1 MNVVDSCG
9 WLEYFS
15 DGINAEY
22 FVEPIL
28 KIKELIVPTLS
39 MYEVF
44 KVALRERG
52 EDAAL
57 QAVAVMKQG
66 YEVDLTSSLAIQAA
80 KISFDLKIPM
90 ADAIILTTARAYKA
104 TVWTQD
110 KDFDG
115 ISGVKYFETSGS
127 RGQTG

>member
-15 DGINAEY
+15 DGPNAEK
-22 FVEPIL
+22 FAEPIL
-28 KIKELIVPTLS
+28 ETTSLIVPTLS

-44 KVALRERG
+44 KVALREKG

-57 QAVAVMKQG
+57 QVVAIMKQG
-66 YEVDLTSSLAIQAA
+66 QEVELNSNLAIQAA
-80 KISFDLKIPM
+80 KVSFDLKMPIT
-90 ADAIILTTARAYKA
+90 DAVILATARAYKA

-110 KDFDG
+110 DDFAG
-115 ISGVKYFETSGS
+115 ITGVKYFSKL
-127 RGQTG
+127 

>member
-15 DGINAEY
+15 DGINADY
-22 FVEPIL
+22 FAEPIE
-28 KIKELIVPTLS
+28 KTKELIVPTLS

-66 YEVDLTSSLAIQAA
+66 HEVDLTAGLAIQAA
-80 KISFDLKIPM
+80 KTSFDLKLPM

-104 TVWTQD
+104 TVWTMD
-110 KDFDG
+110 NDFDG
-115 ISGVKYFETSGS
+115 ISGVKYFAKP
-127 RGQTG
+127 

>member
-15 DGINAEY
+15 DGPNADK
-22 FVEPIL
+22 FAGAVEDITNL
-28 KIKELIVPTLS
+28 LVPTICLF
-39 MYEVF
+39 EVF

-57 QAVAVMKQG
+57 QSIAVMKQG
-66 YEVDLTSSLAIQAA
+66 LEIKLNSNLAIQAA
-80 KISFDLKIPM
+80 KNSLNLKIPM
-90 ADAIILTTARAYKA
+90 ADAIILTTAQTHQA

-110 KDFDG
+110 DDFKG
-115 ISGVKYFETSGS
+115 ITGVKYFPVMSG
-127 RGQTG
+127 

>member
-15 DGINAEY
+15 DGPNAEK

-28 KIKELIVPTLS
+28 DTASLIVPTLS

-44 KVALRERG
+44 RVALRESG

-57 QAVAVMKQG
+57 QIIAIMKQG
-66 YEVDLTSSLAIQAA
+66 REVDLNSNLAIQAA
-80 KISFDLKIPM
+80 KTSFDLKMPM
-90 ADAIILTTARAYKA
+90 ADAIILMTARAYQA

-110 KDFDG
+110 DDFAG
-115 ISGVKYFETSGS
+115 ITGVKYFEKG
-127 RGQTG
+127 

>member
-15 DGINAEY
+15 DGPNADI
-22 FVEPIL
+22 FAEPITKL
-28 KIKELIVPTLS
+28 SSLIVPTLCL
-39 MYEVF
+39 YEVF

-52 EDAAL
+52 EDSAL
-57 QAVAVMKQG
+57 QVVAIMKQG
-66 YEVDLTSSLAIQAA
+66 QTVDLNSNLAIQAA

-90 ADAIILTTARAYKA
+90 ADAIILTTARAYQA

-110 KDFDG
+110 DDFDG
-115 ISGVKYFETSGS
+115 ISGVKYFCK
-127 RGQTG
+127 R

>member
-15 DGINAEY
+15 DGPNAEK
-22 FVEPIL
+22 FAEPIQ
-28 KIKELIVPTLS
+28 EMSSLIVPTLS

-44 KVALRERG
+44 KVALREKG

-57 QAVAVMKQG
+57 QAVAIMKQG
-66 YEVDLTSSLAIQAA
+66 QEVELDSNIAIQAA
-80 KISFDLKIPM
+80 KTSVDLNMPM
-90 ADAIILTTARAYKA
+90 ADAIILATARTHLA

-110 KDFDG
+110 EDFAG
-115 ISGVKYFETSGS
+115 IAGVKYFKKP
-127 RGQTG
+127 

>member
-15 DGINAEY
+15 DGPNAGK
-22 FVEPIL
+22 FAKPIQ
-28 KIKELIVPTLS
+28 ETNTLIVPTLS

-57 QAVAVMKQG
+57 QAVAIMKQG
-66 YEVDLTSSLAIQAA
+66 QAVDLDSNLAIQAA
-80 KISFDLKIPM
+80 KTSFDLKIPM
-90 ADAIILTTARAYKA
+90 ADAIILTTARAYRA

-110 KDFDG
+110 DDFAG
-115 ISGVKYFETSGS
+115 INGVKYFQ
-127 RGQTG
+127 RVR

>member
-15 DGINAEY
+15 DGPNADI
-22 FVEPIL
+22 FAEPITKL
-28 KIKELIVPTLS
+28 SSLIVPTLCL
-39 MYEVF
+39 YEVF

-52 EDAAL
+52 EDSAL
-57 QAVAVMKQG
+57 QVVAIMKQG
-66 YEVDLTSSLAIQAA
+66 QTVDLNSNLAIQAA

-90 ADAIILTTARAYKA
+90 ADAIILTTARAYQA

-110 KDFDG
+110 DDFDG
-115 ISGVKYFETSGS
+115 INGVNYFCK
-127 RGQTG
+127 R

>member
-15 DGINAEY
+15 DGPNAGYFAKPIQETIN
-22 FVEPIL
+22 
-28 KIKELIVPTLS
+28 LIVPTLS

-44 KVALRERG
+44 KVALREKG

-57 QAVAVMKQG
+57 QAVAIMKQG
-66 YEVDLTSSLAIQAA
+66 KAVDLNTNLAIQAA
-80 KISFDLKIPM
+80 KISFDLKMPM
-90 ADAIILTTARAYKA
+90 ADAIILTTARSYQA

-110 KDFDG
+110 DDFAK
-115 ISGVKYFETSGS
+115 IRGVKYFAKP
-127 RGQTG
+127 

>member
-15 DGINAEY
+15 NGPNAEI
-22 FVEPIL
+22 FAEPIQEVANL
-28 KIKELIVPTLS
+28 VVPTLS

-44 KVALRERG
+44 KVALREKG

-57 QAVAVMKQG
+57 QAVAIMKQAK
-66 YEVDLTSSLAIQAA
+66 EVDLNSSLAIQAA
-80 KISFDLKIPM
+80 KISFDLKMPM
-90 ADAIILTTARAYKA
+90 ADAIILTTARAYQA

-110 KDFDG
+110 DDFAG
-115 ISGVKYFETSGS
+115 LSGVKYFVKP
-127 RGQTG
+127 

>member
-15 DGINAEY
+15 DGPNAEK

-28 KIKELIVPTLS
+28 DTASLIVPTLS

-44 KVALRERG
+44 RVALRESG

-57 QAVAVMKQG
+57 QIIAIMKQG
-66 YEVDLTSSLAIQAA
+66 REVDLNSNLAIQAA
-80 KISFDLKIPM
+80 KTSFDLKMPM
-90 ADAIILTTARAYKA
+90 ADAIILTTARAYQA

-110 KDFDG
+110 DAFAG
-115 ISGVKYFETSGS
+115 IIGVKYFEKE
-127 RGQTG
+127 